1 MELKGRALAGMM
13 WVKICGITN
22 LEDASYAAQQGADA
36 VGFVFARSARQVT
49 PAQVAEI
56 TRKLPLEV
64 ERVGVF
70 NSWGAKEIAKVAKEA
85 GLTAVQLN
93 GGLDEGLIEGLAQ
106 RFDGSVQVIQ
116 TLHWVVGDAGSA
128 GRLAAD
134 IWRVEEL
141 VAERGLIDR
150 VLIDSKVGGS
160 SGGTGVTFDWHAAKS
175 VLSAMPMGVR
185 LIVAGGLRTGNI
197 AEAISQLRPWGV
209 DVASGVEAEPGMK
222 DHMLVARFIEKARG
236 AAALLR

>member
-1 MELKGRALAGMM
+1 
-13 WVKICGITN
+13 
-22 LEDASYAAQQGADA
+22 
-36 VGFVFARSARQVT
+36 
-49 PAQVAEI
+49 
-56 TRKLPLEV
+56 
-64 ERVGVF
+64 
-70 NSWGAKEIAKVAKEA
+70 
-85 GLTAVQLN
+85 LTAVQLN
-93 GGLDEGLIEGLAQ
+93 GGLDEGLIAGLAQ
-106 RFDGSVQVIQ
+106 RFAGSVQVIQ

-150 VLIDSKVGGS
+150 VLIDSKVGVS
-160 SGGTGVTFDWHAAKS
+160 NGGTGVTFDWHAAKS

-209 DVASGVEAEPGMK
+209 DVASGVEAEPGRK
-222 DHMLVARFIEKARG
+222 DPMLVARFIEKARG